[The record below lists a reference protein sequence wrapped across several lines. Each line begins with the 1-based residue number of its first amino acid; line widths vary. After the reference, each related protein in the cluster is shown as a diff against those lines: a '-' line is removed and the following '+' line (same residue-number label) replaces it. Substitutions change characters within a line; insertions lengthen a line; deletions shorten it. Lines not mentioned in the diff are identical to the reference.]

1 MTFPLTRS
9 RLGSS
14 LALISWQLARGG
26 ASSSSIV
33 TWRAAATFAI
43 FLSDGLPSPDSK
55 YVTVD
60 RGTRANLESVAWVI
74 PLRRRSSMR
83 FAARCRD
90 SGLRGPRALAI
101 GQYISKVFNILS
113 KPGILGAWKEAT

>member
-33 TWRAAATFAI
+33 TWRAAATFAR
-43 FLSDGLPSPDSK
+43 FLSDGLPSP
-55 YVTVD
+55 
-60 RGTRANLESVAWVI
+60 
-74 PLRRRSSMR
+74 
-83 FAARCRD
+83 
-90 SGLRGPRALAI
+90 GLQIRHRGPGNPSQLGKRGLGHPSSPAELDEVRGEVPRQWVERAQRVSHRPI
-101 GQYISKVFNILS
+101 Y
-113 KPGILGAWKEAT
+113 